1 MNKLSVLPIA
11 AMFALVISSCKE
23 TKIQNVKMENSADSL
38 SYAIG
43 INIGESFKEQKITEV
58 NTDLMAA
65 VIRAILTDDT
75 IGLKMNDSS
84 SLAFLNSYMRK
95 KAEIESAKAK
105 KEGEDW
111 LAANAKKEGVMVTPS
126 GLQYKIIS
134 SGTGATPV
142 DGDQVTVHYTGKFI
156 DGEIFDSSVRNG
168 QPVTLGVNGFM
179 QGFSEAL
186 KMMKVGDKWNIYIP
200 SELGYGPAGYQGFI
214 PPNAVLEFELELLG
228 VIPAGTVP
236 ATK

>member
-1 MNKLSVLPIA
+1 
-11 AMFALVISSCKE
+11 MFALVISSCKE